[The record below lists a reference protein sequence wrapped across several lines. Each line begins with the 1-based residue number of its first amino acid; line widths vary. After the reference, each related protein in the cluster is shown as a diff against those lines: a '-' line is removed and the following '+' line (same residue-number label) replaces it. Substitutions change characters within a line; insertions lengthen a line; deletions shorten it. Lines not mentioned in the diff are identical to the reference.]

1 VNDGKLENICSLDF
15 CIEFRVVNIVND
27 CNCEGS
33 VITYFLFI
41 LLVNKYNMVNSM
53 IVVNIVARMLLTIFH
68 TKNNL

>member
-33 VITYFLFI
+33 VITYFL
-41 LLVNKYNMVNSM
+41 NKYNMVNSM
-53 IVVNIVARMLLTIFH
+53 VVVNILARMLLLTIFH
-68 TKNNL
+68 HQK

>member
-1 VNDGKLENICSLDF
+1 MNDGKLENICSLDF

-27 CNCEGS
+27 CNFEGS

-41 LLVNKYNMVNSM
+41 PLVNKYNMVNSM

-68 TKNNL
+68 HQK